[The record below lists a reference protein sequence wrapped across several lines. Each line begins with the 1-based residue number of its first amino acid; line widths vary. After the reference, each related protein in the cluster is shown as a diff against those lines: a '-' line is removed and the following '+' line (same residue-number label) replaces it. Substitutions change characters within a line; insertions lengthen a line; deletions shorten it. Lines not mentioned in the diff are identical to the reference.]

1 MRVFSVAHIH
11 SLIHVNSQAIVSFLN
26 TSTNHRENFL
36 TLHKAVKKTGVMMGV
51 KFNFSSNLFA
61 GITNHSFDSV

>member
-11 SLIHVNSQAIVSFLN
+11 SLIHVNSQATVSFLN